1 MSTANALRT
10 ILIEKLKNDSLV
22 LPTLPRIAMKV
33 RDIVSN
39 PDSNLN
45 QISSLISQDAALS
58 ARMIRIANT
67 AHFSRAVKVENLQ
80 SAVTRIGMRQIKNI
94 VMALA
99 MEQLFISENEFIAN
113 YLAKSWQKSTDVAAY
128 AMAIFVAHKKF
139 NKHTPIQADTLTLTA
154 LLHNIGVLP
163 ILTEADSYPDV
174 FASPDFL
181 GQAVEDLHSH
191 IGVAIVKA
199 WNFSEDM
206 VESVKYYRD
215 EKYQTDEITYL
226 DFVRLAVLC
235 QENQDNL
242 PACEVE
248 ITAFIDKGVIGSIDS
263 ITDETFKQN
272 LQEAKASFE

>member
-22 LPTLPRIAMKV
+22 LPTLPRIAIKV
-33 RDIVSN
+33 RDTVSD

-45 QISSLISQDAALS
+45 QISALISQDAALS

-80 SAVTRIGMRQIKNI
+80 AAVTRIGMRQIKNI
-94 VMALA
+94 VMDLA
-99 MEQLFISENEFIAN
+99 MEQLFVSENEFIAQ

-128 AMAIFVAHKKF
+128 AMALFSVYKRE
-139 NKHTPIQADTLTLTA
+139 NKHTPIQVDTLTLTA

-163 ILTEADSYPDV
+163 ILTEADGYPDV
-174 FASPDFL
+174 FAEPEFL
-181 GQAVEDLHSH
+181 EQAINDLNSH

-199 WNFSEDM
+199 WNFSDDM
-206 VESVKYYRD
+206 IVSVQYYAND
-215 EKYQTDEITYL
+215 SHNTAEVSYL

-235 QENQDNL
+235 HQNEDN
-242 PACEVE
+242 
-248 ITAFIDKGVIGSIDS
+248 IDGILN
-263 ITDETFKQN
+263 F
-272 LQEAKASFE
+272 LM